1 MRILLHPGFPK
12 TGSSTL
18 QYGLFQPLERDGYVE
33 LRMWRKDDPN
43 EALERRPSSRLF
55 LNQEMLATSL
65 DFTDA
70 GDKLCVLS
78 DESFTAPLRLRR
90 NNFGAEAVDPRQFP
104 ARIRDALLSRH
115 PDAGIDV
122 LVVVRNQA
130 DLLLSQ
136 FVEEYNLVTYKNINI
151 LFDKSGNVDVDGYQ
165 IYEFAT
171 YIETLQETFGR
182 DHVSVLAFEQWMEN
196 PAAFYQH
203 VARVMRMP
211 SERVARHLDT
221 AHLNRKEKRADGYLT
236 RNGTLVPFLT
246 AQQRASILAAFR
258 ASNLRLTE
266 HGFDPQ
272 KLARYGYL

>member
-12 TGSSTL
+12 TGSSTF
-18 QYGLFQPLERDGYVE
+18 QYGLFLPLEQQGLVD
-33 LRMWRKDDPN
+33 LRMWRKDDPD

-55 LNQEMLATSL
+55 LGQEMLETSL
-65 DFTDA
+65 DFADA

-115 PDAGIDV
+115 PGADIDV
-122 LVVVRNQA
+122 LVVLRNQA

-151 LFDKSGNVDVDGYQ
+151 LFDERGDVDVHGYQ
-165 IYEFAT
+165 VYEFAT

-182 DHVSVLAFEQWMEN
+182 DHVSVLAFEQWRED
-196 PAAFYQH
+196 PAAFCAQ
-203 VARVMRMP
+203 VARVMRVP
-211 SERVARHLDT
+211 TDLVAHHLAT

-246 AQQRASILAAFR
+246 AQQRTSILAAFR
-258 ASNLRLTE
+258 ASNSRLTE
-266 HGFDPQ
+266 HGFDLQ
-272 KLARYGYL
+272 TLTRYGYL